1 MDKSPI
7 LIGSDH
13 AGFDLKEKIKQELT
27 ELGIPS
33 KDIGVR
39 NGTKSVDYPIYA
51 AKIAAAVSTKLYP
64 RGIIVGGS
72 GIGASI
78 VCNRFPK
85 VRAALC
91 NTMELARLARAHND
105 ANVLVLGGRSIPIE
119 LGTQIVREW
128 ISTDFEGGRHSRRV
142 QLIDDE
148 MRLHIAFGHLNEVDP
163 KKLESVRIERRIV
176 EMAAKGFDAV
186 KKLFGTD
193 RRDEDK
199 QRLPESCPTKITSGD
214 TEYDALMVNL
224 SSGGAQFK
232 VEESTKVDIREFTLD
247 DELRLRIK
255 TPYGVAQ
262 SKGTAKWADQETRTF
277 GVEFTEVSEDAKDP
291 LRLLMDS
298 TL

>member
-27 ELGIPS
+27 DLGIPS
-33 KDIGVR
+33 KDIGVHD
-39 NGTKSVDYPIYA
+39 GTKSVDYPIYA
-51 AKIAAAVSTKLYP
+51 AKIAGAVSTKLYS

-91 NTMELARLARAHND
+91 NTMELAHLARAHND

-148 MRLHIAFGHLNEVDP
+148 MRLRIAFGHLNEVDP
-163 KKLESVRIERRIV
+163 QKLESVRIERRII
-176 EMAAKGFDAV
+176 EMAGKGFDAV

-232 VEESTKVDIREFTLD
+232 VEETTKVDIREFTLD
-247 DELRLRIK
+247 DEIRLSIK

-277 GVEFTEVSEDAKDP
+277 GVEFTEVSEDPKDP